1 MIKWKFYWEIIG
13 TRVKRENCQQNDDIT
28 EIICGQ
34 NSCKMFSFSTKFIR
48 NPYLWWEGG
57 KKILFYSNCWIEL
70 GCCRY
75 LANAISEIHSH
86 VCYFV
91 NAKNHRNR
99 NRMWSLCMWYSFFFL
114 VFCFR
119 EGKSVFTIFVHVI
132 NLLFFAKH
140 LKICGENINCCAPNK
155 YTIHAINGK
164 YNIKIMWRCR
174 TSAMFVQMFIRKNAK
189 CIRTK
194 SVHEWWRHLVCV
206 CVCISDRCHINFC
219 RYSE

>member
-99 NRMWSLCMWYSFFFL
+99 NRMWSLCMWYSFFFWFF
-114 VFCFR
+114 VFGR
-119 EGKSVFTIFVHVI
+119 EKVYSPF
-132 NLLFFAKH
+132 LF
-140 LKICGENINCCAPNK
+140 
-155 YTIHAINGK
+155 
-164 YNIKIMWRCR
+164 MW
-174 TSAMFVQMFIRKNAK
+174 
-189 CIRTK
+189 
-194 SVHEWWRHLVCV
+194 
-206 CVCISDRCHINFC
+206 
-219 RYSE
+219 